1 MILKGNC
8 ENFQRLILF
17 FATAL
22 IDLQEKYLQER
33 FKVGGKVNNLGTNV
47 TMEREKD
54 KVVVN
59 ADVHFSKRYLK
70 YLAKKYLKKNNL
82 RDWIRVVATDK
93 NNYEL
98 RYFRISSNDD
108 DEEDVD

>member
-1 MILKGNC
+1 MA
-8 ENFQRLILF
+8 FPFLIF
-17 FATAL
+17 
-22 IDLQEKYLQER
+22 LQEKYLQER
-33 FKVGGKVNNLGTNV
+33 FKVNGKVNNLGSNV
-47 TMEREKD
+47 TMEREKE

-59 ADVHFSKRYLK
+59 SDVHFSKRYLK